1 MNIESKIKNILQEQ
15 LNVDADYIKNEST
28 LVEDLGADSLDIVE
42 IIMTLEETF
51 DIEISDEDIKEHHID
66 TVNSVIDLVN
76 VKLPK

>member
-1 MNIESKIKNILQEQ
+1 MDIESKIKNILQEQ